1 MYLYTFNL
9 IIETSD
15 SESDIPL
22 SLSKEFKKSLVYQ
35 LELSTRYIKKTVLDF
50 TPPSI
55 LT

>member
-9 IIETSD
+9 IIETSE

-35 LELSTRYIKKTVLDF
+35 LELTTRYYKKTVLDF
-50 TPPSI
+50 KPQSI